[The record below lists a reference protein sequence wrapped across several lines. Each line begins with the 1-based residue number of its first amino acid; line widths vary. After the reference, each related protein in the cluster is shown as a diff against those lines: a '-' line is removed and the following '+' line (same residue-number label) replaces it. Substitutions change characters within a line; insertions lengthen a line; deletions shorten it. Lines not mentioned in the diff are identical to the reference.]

1 MEDYIKEVAN
11 NLDLNS
17 NFLEDIGNNIFLSKK
32 EMEILDKY
40 DIKYRNKTSLRGI
53 LLEIEDI
60 LNEEKL
66 EDLESVSD
74 SISERVYYNNTNKWG
89 ILWSVMK

>member
-1 MEDYIKEVAN
+1 MEYYIKEVAN

-74 SISERVYYNNTNKWG
+74 SISERVYYNNTNK
-89 ILWSVMK
+89 

>member
-74 SISERVYYNNTNKWG
+74 SISERVYYNNTNK
-89 ILWSVMK
+89 